1 MPGKGRTIRR
11 QQVAATLTGAPGRP
25 NELTVNSN
33 IETAYEFAV
42 NGLHWDP
49 KSIIL
54 FGRSIGTGPAVRLA
68 AEREVGGVILV
79 SPYTSVKDMVRNH
92 AGFLTSWLTAE
103 LSNMSR
109 PAPPPD
115 SPPQPPRPPPAA
127 PHPTGGRHAPAP
139 RRVRRRGSRGSG
151 AGAGSPRRRRSG
163 TLSALR

>member
-79 SPYTSVKDMVRNH
+79 SPYTSVKDMVKNH

-103 LSNMSR
+103 LSDMSPPPSLLLPLPVCLLYTHS
-109 PAPPPD
+109 PAPPLRL
-115 SPPQPPRPPPAA
+115 QPSFARV
-127 PHPTGGRHAPAP
+127 
-139 RRVRRRGSRGSG
+139 RRVRLVWGEGHGVSD
-151 AGAGSPRRRRSG
+151 
-163 TLSALR
+163 